1 MDYSAERPV
10 ILVTGAAGKTGQ
22 AVVGALRA
30 RGVAVRAL
38 VRRPEQV
45 PIMRGLGVEDVIAG
59 DLGDGTALARAF
71 TGASSV
77 YHICPNMHPDE
88 VAIGERVME
97 AARAAGTGHFV
108 YHSVLHPQTEGMP
121 HHWQKLRVEERL
133 LESGLAFTILQP
145 APYMLNVL
153 AFRESIV
160 QAGEYPVPYAAATR
174 LGLVDLFDLGAAAAV
189 VLLEP
194 GHRDAIYELV
204 GEPAMSQS
212 EVAAALG
219 RQLGR
224 VVTVKEIPLE
234 EWREAAEGRG
244 IGGYQVDSLVRMFRY
259 YEAYGLTGNPTVLRW
274 LLGRDPTTFADFVR
288 REFS

>member
-1 MDYSAERPV
+1 
-10 ILVTGAAGKTGQ
+10 
-22 AVVGALRA
+22 
-30 RGVAVRAL
+30 
-38 VRRPEQV
+38 
-45 PIMRGLGVEDVIAG
+45 
-59 DLGDGTALARAF
+59 
-71 TGASSV
+71 
-77 YHICPNMHPDE
+77 MHPDE
-88 VAIGERVME
+88 VEIGERVMD

-145 APYMLNVL
+145 APYMQNVL

-174 LGLVDLFDLGAAAAV
+174 LGLVDLFDVGAAAAE
-189 VLLEP
+189 VLMEP

-204 GEPAMSQS
+204 GEPALSQR
-212 EVAAALG
+212 EVAAVLG

-234 EWREAAEGRG
+234 QWREAAVGRG
-244 IGGYQVDSLVRMFRY
+244 MGGYQMDSLVRMFRY
-259 YEAYGLTGNPTVLRW
+259 YQAHGLTGNPNVLRW
-274 LLGRDPTTFADFVR
+274 LLGRNPTTLAGFAR
-288 REFS
+288 REFA